1 MESLEEGMD
10 RKMPNWSEGCLKV
23 RGKAANVKKFVLEGL
38 KPVDFSGTE
47 LPKLEL
53 SDIGKVESD
62 KDCWI
67 EGTTRGF
74 VENLLVYFLFIE
86 DRETFTAV
94 LDAKFAW
101 AADAEE
107 LLALCKKY
115 SVDMKLYAFEKDNEF
130 NQDIL
135 IVDGEIRRDCRIEF
149 EDYNWEC
156 ICPTV
161 GG

>member
-1 MESLEEGMD
+1 
-10 RKMPNWSEGCLKV
+10 MPNWSEGCLKV

-38 KPVDFSGTE
+38 KPVDFFGTE
-47 LPKLEL
+47 LANLEL
-53 SDIGKVESD
+53 SDIGDVDTD

-74 VENLLVYFLFIE
+74 VENLCVDFSFVE
-86 DRETFTAV
+86 DDETFTAK

-107 LLALCKKY
+107 LSALCKKY
-115 SVDMKLYAFEKDNEF
+115 SVDMKLYAFEKGEEF

-135 IVDGEIRRDCRIEF
+135 IVDGKILRDNEIGF
-149 EDYNWEC
+149 EDYDWEC

>member
-1 MESLEEGMD
+1 
-10 RKMPNWSEGCLKV
+10 MPNWSEGCLKV

-38 KPVDFSGTE
+38 QPVDFFGNA

-53 SDIGKVESD
+53 SDLGEVDTD

-74 VENLLVYFLFIE
+74 VENLYADFSFVE
-86 DRETFTAV
+86 DDETFTAT

-107 LLALCKKY
+107 LSALCEKY
-115 SVDMKLYAFEKDNEF
+115 DVDMKLYAFEKGMGF

>member
-1 MESLEEGMD
+1 
-10 RKMPNWSEGCLKV
+10 MPNWSKGCLKV

-38 KPVDFSGTE
+38 QPVDFFGNA

-53 SDIGKVESD
+53 SDLGEVDTD

-74 VENLLVYFLFIE
+74 VENMYADFSFVE
-86 DRETFTAV
+86 DDETFTAT

-107 LLALCKKY
+107 LLASCKKY
-115 SVDMKLYAFEKDNEF
+115 SVNMKLYAFEKGMGF

-156 ICPTV
+156 VCPTV

>member
-1 MESLEEGMD
+1 
-10 RKMPNWSEGCLKV
+10 MPNWSEGCLKV
-23 RGKAANVKKFVLEGL
+23 RGKASDVKKFVLEGL
-38 KPVDFSGTE
+38 QPVDFFGNA

-53 SDIGKVESD
+53 SDLGEVDTD

-74 VENLLVYFLFIE
+74 VENLYVDFSFVE
-86 DRETFTAV
+86 DDETFTAT

-115 SVDMKLYAFEKDNEF
+115 SVNMKLYAFEKEMEF

-135 IVDGEIRRDCRIEF
+135 IVGKEILRDNKIAF

>member
-1 MESLEEGMD
+1 MNYQTLG
-10 RKMPNWSEGCLKV
+10 G
-23 RGKAANVKKFVLEGL
+23 VK
-38 KPVDFSGTE
+38 
-47 LPKLEL
+47 
-53 SDIGKVESD
+53 SD

-74 VENLLVYFLFIE
+74 VENLYE
-86 DRETFTAV
+86 DFSFAEDDEIFTA
-94 LDAKFAW
+94 LLGAKFAW
-101 AADAEE
+101 AVNAEE

-115 SVDMKLYAFEKDNEF
+115 SVDMKLYAFEKGMEF

-135 IVDGEIRRDCRIEF
+135 IVDGEIRRDEEIKF

-156 ICPTV
+156 ICPEL

>member
-1 MESLEEGMD
+1 
-10 RKMPNWSEGCLKV
+10 MPNWSKGCLKV
-23 RGKAANVKKFVLEGL
+23 RGKAASVKKFILECVKPIDPNSNGL
-38 KPVDFSGTE
+38 
-47 LPKLEL
+47 LKLEI
-53 SDIGKVESD
+53 SDLGEIES
-62 KDCWI
+62 KGVCWI
-67 EGTTRGF
+67 DGTKVGW
-74 VENLLVYFLFIE
+74 VENLLVDFSFVE
-86 DRETFTAV
+86 DDETFTAT

-101 AADAEE
+101 AADADE
-107 LLALCKKY
+107 LLASCKKY
-115 SVDMKLYAFEKDNEF
+115 DVDMKLYAFEKGMGF

>member
-1 MESLEEGMD
+1 
-10 RKMPNWSEGCLKV
+10 MPNWSKGCLKV
-23 RGKAANVKKFVLEGL
+23 RGKAANVKKFILEGL
-38 KPVDFSGTE
+38 KPVDFFGNE

-53 SDIGKVESD
+53 SDIGEVETG
-62 KDCWI
+62 KECWI
-67 EGTTRGF
+67 EGTQRGF
-74 VENLLVYFLFIE
+74 VENLYADFSFVE
-86 DRETFTAV
+86 DDETFTAT

-115 SVDMKLYAFEKDNEF
+115 SVNMKLYAFEKGMGF

>member
-1 MESLEEGMD
+1 
-10 RKMPNWSEGCLKV
+10 MPNWSEGCLKV
-23 RGKAANVKKFVLEGL
+23 RGKTAIVKKFVLEGL
-38 KPVDFSGTE
+38 QPVDFFGNA

-53 SDIGKVESD
+53 SDLGEVDTD

-74 VENLLVYFLFIE
+74 VENLYADFSFVE
-86 DRETFTAV
+86 DDETFMAV

-107 LLALCKKY
+107 LLTLCKKY
-115 SVDMKLYAFEKDNEF
+115 SVDMKLYAFEKGMGF

>member
-1 MESLEEGMD
+1 
-10 RKMPNWSEGCLKV
+10 MPNWSEGCLKV
-23 RGKAANVKKFVLEGL
+23 RGKAANVKKFILEGL
-38 KPVDFSGTE
+38 QPVDFFGNA

-53 SDIGKVESD
+53 SDLGEVDTD

-74 VENLLVYFLFIE
+74 VENLYADFSFVE
-86 DRETFTAV
+86 DDETFTAT

-107 LLALCKKY
+107 LLASCKKY
-115 SVDMKLYAFEKDNEF
+115 SVNMKLYAFEKGVGF

>member
-1 MESLEEGMD
+1 
-10 RKMPNWSEGCLKV
+10 MPNWSEGCLKV
-23 RGKAANVKKFVLEGL
+23 RGKAANVKNFILEGL
-38 KPVDFSGTE
+38 KPVDFFGNE

-53 SDIGKVESD
+53 SDAGDVEAD

-74 VENLLVYFLFIE
+74 VQSLLVDFSFVE
-86 DRETFTAV
+86 DEETFTAV
-94 LDAKFAW
+94 LDTKFAW

-107 LLALCKKY
+107 LLALCQKY
-115 SVDMKLYAFEKDNEF
+115 DVDMKLYAFERGGEF

-135 IVDGEIRRDCRIEF
+135 IVCGLIFRDNRIEF

>member
-1 MESLEEGMD
+1 
-10 RKMPNWSEGCLKV
+10 MPNWSEGCLKV

-38 KPVDFSGTE
+38 KPFDFSGYE
-47 LPKLEL
+47 PCKLEL
-53 SDIGKVESD
+53 SDIGEVETD

-67 EGTTRGF
+67 EGTTRGY
-74 VENLLVYFLFIE
+74 VENLYVDFSDSE
-86 DRETFTAV
+86 DNETFTAP
-94 LDAKFAW
+94 LDTKFAW
-101 AADAEE
+101 FADAEE

-115 SVDMKLYAFEKDNEF
+115 SVDMKLYTFEKGMEF

-135 IVDGEIRRDCRIEF
+135 IVDGEIRRDEEIKF

-156 ICPTV
+156 ICPTL

>member
-1 MESLEEGMD
+1 
-10 RKMPNWSEGCLKV
+10 MPNWSKGCLKV

-38 KPVDFSGTE
+38 QPVDFFGNA

-53 SDIGKVESD
+53 SDLGEVDTD

-74 VENLLVYFLFIE
+74 VENLYADFSFVE
-86 DRETFTAV
+86 DDETFTAT

-107 LLALCKKY
+107 LSALCKKY
-115 SVDMKLYAFEKDNEF
+115 SVDMKLYAFEKGMGF

-135 IVDGEIRRDCRIEF
+135 IVKGEIINNLTINF

-156 ICPTV
+156 ICPTL

>member
-1 MESLEEGMD
+1 
-10 RKMPNWSEGCLKV
+10 MPNWSKGCLKV
-23 RGKAANVKKFVLEGL
+23 RGKAASVKKFILECVKPIDPNSNGL
-38 KPVDFSGTE
+38 
-47 LPKLEL
+47 LKLEI
-53 SDIGKVESD
+53 SDLGEIES
-62 KDCWI
+62 KGVCWI
-67 EGTTRGF
+67 DGTKVGW
-74 VENLLVYFLFIE
+74 VENLLVDFSFVE
-86 DRETFTAV
+86 DDETFTAT

-107 LLALCKKY
+107 LLASCKKY
-115 SVDMKLYAFEKDNEF
+115 SVNMKLYAFEKGMGF

-135 IVDGEIRRDCRIEF
+135 IAGKEILRDNRIAF

>member
-1 MESLEEGMD
+1 
-10 RKMPNWSEGCLKV
+10 MPNWSKGCLKV
-23 RGKAANVKKFVLEGL
+23 RGKAANVKKFILECVKPIVPNSNGL
-38 KPVDFSGTE
+38 
-47 LPKLEL
+47 LKLEI
-53 SDIGKVESD
+53 SDLGEIES
-62 KDCWI
+62 KGVCWI
-67 EGTTRGF
+67 EGTKGGW
-74 VENLLVYFLFIE
+74 VENLLVDFSFVE
-86 DRETFTAV
+86 DDETFTAT

-107 LLALCKKY
+107 LSALCKKY
-115 SVDMKLYAFEKDNEF
+115 SVDMKLYAFEKSMRF

-135 IVDGEIRRDCRIEF
+135 IVGKEILRDNRIAF

>member
-1 MESLEEGMD
+1 
-10 RKMPNWSEGCLKV
+10 MPNWSEGCLKV

-38 KPVDFSGTE
+38 HPVDFFDNA

-53 SDIGKVESD
+53 SDLGEVDTD

-67 EGTTRGF
+67 EGKTRGF
-74 VENLLVYFLFIE
+74 VENLYADFSFVE
-86 DRETFTAV
+86 DDETFTAI

-101 AADAEE
+101 AADADE
-107 LLALCKKY
+107 LLALCQKY
-115 SVDMKLYAFEKDNEF
+115 DVDMKLYAFEKGMGF

-135 IVDGEIRRDCRIEF
+135 IVDGEIRRDCRIAF

>member
-1 MESLEEGMD
+1 
-10 RKMPNWSEGCLKV
+10 MPNWSEGCLKV
-23 RGKAANVKKFVLEGL
+23 RGKAANVKKFILEGL
-38 KPVDFSGTE
+38 KPVDFFGKE

-53 SDIGKVESD
+53 SDIGEVESD
-62 KDCWI
+62 KNCWI
-67 EGTTRGF
+67 EGTDRGF
-74 VENLLVYFLFIE
+74 VENLYVDFSFVE
-86 DRETFTAV
+86 DVETFMAI

-101 AADAEE
+101 AADAGE
-107 LLALCKKY
+107 LLASCKKY
-115 SVDMKLYAFEKDNEF
+115 DVDMRLYAFEKGMEF

-135 IVDGEIRRDCRIEF
+135 IADGEIRRDEGIDF

>member
-1 MESLEEGMD
+1 
-10 RKMPNWSEGCLKV
+10 MPNWSEGCLKV
-23 RGKAANVKKFVLEGL
+23 RGKAANVKNFILEGL
-38 KPVDFSGTE
+38 KPVDFFGTK

-53 SDIGKVESD
+53 SDAGDVESD

-74 VENLLVYFLFIE
+74 VQSLLVDFSFVE
-86 DRETFTAV
+86 DEETFMAV
-94 LDAKFAW
+94 LDTKFAW

-115 SVDMKLYAFEKDNEF
+115 SVDMKLYAFEKGMEF

-135 IVDGEIRRDCRIEF
+135 IVGGEIRRDNCIKF

>member
-1 MESLEEGMD
+1 
-10 RKMPNWSEGCLKV
+10 MPNWSKGCLKV

-38 KPVDFSGTE
+38 QPVDFFGNA

-53 SDIGKVESD
+53 SGIGEVDTEN
-62 KDCWI
+62 DCWI
-67 EGTTRGF
+67 EGTDRGF
-74 VENLLVYFLFIE
+74 VENLCVDFSFVE
-86 DRETFTAV
+86 DDETFTAL

-107 LLALCKKY
+107 LLASCQKY
-115 SVDMKLYAFEKDNEF
+115 DVDMKLYAFEKGMGF

>member
-1 MESLEEGMD
+1 
-10 RKMPNWSEGCLKV
+10 MPNWSEGCLKV

-38 KPVDFSGTE
+38 QPVDFFGNA

-53 SDIGKVESD
+53 SDLGEVDTD

-74 VENLLVYFLFIE
+74 VENLYADFSFVE
-86 DRETFTAV
+86 DDETFTAT

-107 LLALCKKY
+107 LLASCKKY
-115 SVDMKLYAFEKDNEF
+115 SVNMKLYAFEKGMGF

>member
-1 MESLEEGMD
+1 
-10 RKMPNWSEGCLKV
+10 MPNWSEGCLKV

-38 KPVDFSGTE
+38 QPVDFFGNA

-53 SDIGKVESD
+53 SDLGEVDTD

-67 EGTTRGF
+67 GGTTRGF
-74 VENLLVYFLFIE
+74 VENLYADFSFVE
-86 DRETFTAV
+86 DDETFTAT

-107 LLALCKKY
+107 LSALCKKY
-115 SVDMKLYAFEKDNEF
+115 SVDMKLYAFERDSQF

-135 IVDGEIRRDCRIEF
+135 IVDGLILRNNRIEF

-156 ICPTV
+156 ICPTL

>member
-1 MESLEEGMD
+1 
-10 RKMPNWSEGCLKV
+10 MPNWSEGCLKV

-38 KPVDFSGTE
+38 QPVDFFGNA

-53 SDIGKVESD
+53 SDLGEVDTD

-74 VENLLVYFLFIE
+74 VENLYADFSFVE
-86 DRETFTAV
+86 DDETFTAT

-107 LLALCKKY
+107 LLASCQKY
-115 SVDMKLYAFEKDNEF
+115 DVDMKLYAFEKGMGF

-149 EDYNWEC
+149 EDYNCEC

>member
-1 MESLEEGMD
+1 
-10 RKMPNWSEGCLKV
+10 MPNWSEGCLKV
-23 RGKAANVKKFVLEGL
+23 RGKAANVKKFILEGL
-38 KPVDFSGTE
+38 KPVDLLGNE

-53 SDIGKVESD
+53 SDFGDVESN
-62 KDCWI
+62 KGCWI

-74 VENLLVYFLFIE
+74 VENLYE
-86 DRETFTAV
+86 DFSDCEDDETFTAI

-115 SVDMKLYAFEKDNEF
+115 DVDMNLYAFEKGMEF

-135 IVDGEIRRDCRIEF
+135 IVDGEIRRDKEIKF

-156 ICPTV
+156 ICPTL

>member
-1 MESLEEGMD
+1 M
-10 RKMPNWSEGCLKV
+10 KV
-23 RGKAANVKKFVLEGL
+23 RGKAANVKKFILEGL
-38 KPVDFSGTE
+38 KPVDCFGNV
-47 LPKLEL
+47 LPKLEIP
-53 SDIGKVESD
+53 DDGEVESD

-74 VENLLVYFLFIE
+74 VENLYIDFSLVE

-94 LDAKFAW
+94 LDAKFSW

-107 LLALCKKY
+107 LLALCQKY
-115 SVDMKLYAFEKDNEF
+115 EVGMKLYAFEKGMKF

-135 IVDGEIRRDCRIEF
+135 IVGGIIIRDRAIRF

-156 ICPTV
+156 ICPTL

>member
-1 MESLEEGMD
+1 
-10 RKMPNWSEGCLKV
+10 MPNWSEGCLKV
-23 RGKAANVKKFVLEGL
+23 RGKAVNVKKFILEGL
-38 KPVDFSGTE
+38 KPFDFSGYE
-47 LPKLEL
+47 PCKLEL
-53 SDIGKVESD
+53 SDIGEVETD

-67 EGTTRGF
+67 EGTTRGY
-74 VENLLVYFLFIE
+74 VENLYVDFSDSE
-86 DRETFTAV
+86 DDETFTAV

-101 AADAEE
+101 VADAEE

-115 SVDMKLYAFEKDNEF
+115 SVDMKLYAFEKGNEF

-135 IVDGEIRRDCRIEF
+135 IIRGLIFRDCRIEF

>member
-1 MESLEEGMD
+1 
-10 RKMPNWSEGCLKV
+10 MPNWSRGCLKV

-38 KPVDFSGTE
+38 QPVDFFGNA

-53 SDIGKVESD
+53 SDLGEVDTD

-74 VENLLVYFLFIE
+74 VENLYADFSFVE
-86 DRETFTAV
+86 DDETFTAT

-101 AADAEE
+101 AADVEE
-107 LLALCKKY
+107 LLALCQKY
-115 SVDMKLYAFEKDNEF
+115 EVDMKLYAFEKGMEF

-135 IVDGEIRRDCRIEF
+135 IVSGIILRNFDIKF

>member
-1 MESLEEGMD
+1 M
-10 RKMPNWSEGCLKV
+10 KV

-38 KPVDFSGTE
+38 QPVDFFGNA

-53 SDIGKVESD
+53 SDLGEVDTD

-74 VENLLVYFLFIE
+74 VENLYADFSFVE
-86 DRETFTAV
+86 DDETFTAT

-107 LLALCKKY
+107 LLASCKKY
-115 SVDMKLYAFEKDNEF
+115 SVNMKLYAFEKGMGF

>member
-1 MESLEEGMD
+1 
-10 RKMPNWSEGCLKV
+10 MPNWSKGCLKV
-23 RGKAANVKKFVLEGL
+23 RGKAANVKKFILECVKPIDPNSNGL
-38 KPVDFSGTE
+38 
-47 LPKLEL
+47 LKLEI
-53 SDIGKVESD
+53 SDLGEIES
-62 KDCWI
+62 KGVCWI
-67 EGTTRGF
+67 DGTKVGW
-74 VENLLVYFLFIE
+74 VENLLVDFSFVE
-86 DRETFTAV
+86 DDETFTAT

-107 LLALCKKY
+107 LSALCKKY
-115 SVDMKLYAFEKDNEF
+115 SVDMKLYAFEKGMGF

-135 IVDGEIRRDCRIEF
+135 IVGKEILRDNRIAF

>member
-1 MESLEEGMD
+1 
-10 RKMPNWSEGCLKV
+10 MPNWSEGCLKV
-23 RGKAANVKKFVLEGL
+23 RGKAANVKKFVLEGPH
-38 KPVDFSGTE
+38 PVDFFDNA

-53 SDIGKVESD
+53 SDLGEVDTD

-74 VENLLVYFLFIE
+74 VENLYADFSIVE
-86 DRETFTAV
+86 DDETFTAT

-107 LLALCKKY
+107 LLASCQKY
-115 SVDMKLYAFEKDNEF
+115 DVDMKLYAFEKGMEF

-135 IVDGEIRRDCRIEF
+135 IVGKEILRDNKIAF